1 MIPPVQCRGPRRR
14 ASLNRLDRP
23 ATQLGC
29 AVRATRLA
37 ARLCR
42 ARAPR
47 GVDRSSERR
56 ARTVPS
62 GNWRECPRPPL
73 RRDAQLDRRRARIR
87 SKLECVCVCGGAVC
101 WLARLHHLITL
112 LPRAPCVLRQC
123 YLGKWFSIQHNVDK
137 RDSFGGGNGMIFS
150 LLLHQSVANHQYVEA
165 TYIPA
170 VLSIDF
176 PYYSSANFTHI
187 VHKRW
192 VEKNVPILFR
202 CKLHILFTNDGS
214 EKML

>member
-1 MIPPVQCRGPRRR
+1 MSPASTPP
-14 ASLNRLDRP
+14 
-23 ATQLGC
+23 GC
-29 AVRATRLA
+29 S
-37 ARLCR
+37 ARS
-42 ARAPR
+42 APCADSIET
-47 GVDRSSERR
+47 GV
-56 ARTVPS
+56 
-62 GNWRECPRPPL
+62 
-73 RRDAQLDRRRARIR
+73 
-87 SKLECVCVCGGAVC
+87 CVCVCGGAVC

-192 VEKNVPILFR
+192 VGKNVVKKPTTTKRLPPAHNEMPVHGLAFYR
-202 CKLHILFTNDGS
+202 T
-214 EKML
+214 